1 MKTKQEVKVNIVH
14 KIMELRNKGLIEE
27 DSILDVLDDNLDPYK
42 LEAETIIKLLLWDLR
57 NKDYDCTKDIE
68 KGKGFLK
75 GTEE

>member
-14 KIMELRNKGLIEE
+14 KIMELRNKDLIEE

-42 LEAETIIKLLLWDLR
+42 SEAETIIKLLLWDLR

-68 KGKGFLK
+68 KA
-75 GTEE
+75 EEFIKEN